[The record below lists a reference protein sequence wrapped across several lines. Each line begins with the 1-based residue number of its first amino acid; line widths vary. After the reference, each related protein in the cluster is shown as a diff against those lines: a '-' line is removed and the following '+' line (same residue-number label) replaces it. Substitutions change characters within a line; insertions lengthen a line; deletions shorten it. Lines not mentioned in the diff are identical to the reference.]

1 LAPLAP
7 VRVVELM
14 VDGRDVAL
22 IRPGQSVR
30 LAFEGWPAIQF
41 SGWPSVAHGMFDG
54 RVRAVDP
61 SAQQSGLFRV
71 LVDQDP
77 DRSAWPDADF
87 IPLGAKVRGWI
98 RMETVSVGYE
108 LWRVLNNLP
117 LEFPKTRSDPI

>member
-1 LAPLAP
+1 
-7 VRVVELM
+7 
-14 VDGRDVAL
+14 
-22 IRPGQSVR
+22 
-30 LAFEGWPAIQF
+30 
-41 SGWPSVAHGMFDG
+41 MFDG

-87 IPLGAKVRGWI
+87 IPLGATVRGWI

-117 LEFPKTRSDPI
+117 